1 MTDKMIQDE
10 MRAARDDMAQLLN
23 EIVITPLKSEL
34 NSLLGDAL
42 YPIDKEIKVRHD
54 SVMAQ
59 ISKIKRTIDRHY
71 PSTSLPLDDQFQ
83 ALLDIQHSAEDQA
96 QTRTNELA
104 NTLSTQAET
113 LSQKTLEALLTQSN
127 ALDARLTDH
136 HQAFHTLTQTQL
148 QALKDANRV
157 AHRESND
164 LFLEQMVV
172 LNDAQQCSETQAI
185 ARANHLTETLS
196 TQAESLGQL
205 TLHALQ
211 THNDT
216 LEARLN
222 DHHQTFQTHTQVQLQ
237 ALSDASE
244 VVYRE
249 GNDQLFEQLKQLG
262 HERTKRLEAL
272 IAVLASKSRTS
283 VTEVIAQQEQRLQA
297 TISSKATKVGAQ
309 HEVTLQTLAVLQLH
323 LLTRDTQATAEH
335 EATSQTLAVLQ
346 HHLLAQDAKIDYLQ
360 GQLQRTAGHTK
371 TLLYSCLPMGLVSLG
386 ALAYLILRIG

>member
-1 MTDKMIQDE
+1 MTDKIVQDE
-10 MRAARDDMAQLLN
+10 IRAAREDMAQLLN
-23 EIVITPLKSEL
+23 DIVITPLKSEL

-54 SVMAQ
+54 GVMAQ

-104 NTLSTQAET
+104 NSLSTQAET

-127 ALDARLTDH
+127 ALDTRLTDH
-136 HQAFHTLTQTQL
+136 NQAFHTLTQTQL

-172 LNDAQQCSETQAI
+172 LNDAQKCAETQAI
-185 ARANHLTETLS
+185 ARANYLTETLS

-222 DHHQTFQTHTQVQLQ
+222 DHNQTFQTHTQVQLQ
-237 ALSDASE
+237 ALSDANE

-272 IAVLASKSRTS
+272 TAVLASKGRTS

-297 TISSKATKVGAQ
+297 TISSHATKVGAQ
-309 HEVTLQTLAVLQLH
+309 HEVTLQTLAVLQ
-323 LLTRDTQATAEH
+323 Q
-335 EATSQTLAVLQ
+335 
-346 HHLLAQDAKIDYLQ
+346 HLLAQDAKIDDLQ
-360 GQLQRTAGHTK
+360 GQLQRTAGHAK
-371 TLLYSCLPMGLVSLG
+371 TLLYSYLPMGLVSLG